1 MKKSLLCLVVF
12 IIVSGF
18 ASAFSSLA
26 VEGNYWFGGSR
37 QGTFIFGP
45 EEADFSHQSL
55 SLAVSADLAP
65 GFVLAADYA
74 FSNCTDPAVD
84 GQTVSAEGYSLRQ
97 HLGSVSVGRL
107 LTIKPGF
114 ALTASVGWGFY
125 QRREQISEDGSV
137 GVRLDVNAG
146 RPQAAVAAQ
155 LKLTPQVT
163 VSGNFAALLGTKA
176 MFKIGSSS
184 AGGWEEIP
192 LSLRRWQLEG
202 KYALGPGWE
211 AVLGYRVWDIAAE
224 SPQILGRP
232 LDLEKTGFY
241 LGARFSL

>member
-1 MKKSLLCLVVF
+1 LLCLVVF
-12 IIVSGF
+12 VIVSGF
-18 ASAFSSLA
+18 AAAVSNLA

-65 GFVLAADYA
+65 GFVLVADYA

-84 GQTVSAEGYSLRQ
+84 GQAVSAEGYSLRQ

-137 GVRLDVNAG
+137 GFRLDVSAG

-184 AGGWEEIP
+184 VGSWDEIS

-202 KYALGPGWE
+202 KYALHPGWE

-224 SPQILGRP
+224 SSTYGNIPGN
-232 LDLEKTGFY
+232 LDTTGFY